1 MQSTSH
7 TNTVVSLSE
16 LNRMPINPRGVE
28 ATASCSGLNSSLFLE
43 IYLRFLTHLCNEPR
57 GLISIGL
64 VVRDVR
70 GLLYERPVKYAHDRS
85 LRALNLK
92 WGFFYFWCLVLCITA
107 IYFSSYI
114 DQIVINIKLYFSYCS
129 YSLIFSAH
137 CKCVWLIVKLNNDDN
152 WIFRKM
158 LTQKFGKLEFIYI
171 NLIPRKIAKGKL
183 YNPSDWQLSQLH
195 RYRDGLTQDCSRPI
209 DNALESPQPCAIDL
223 YLGVIARKSR

>member
-1 MQSTSH
+1 MGSSQLDW
-7 TNTVVSLSE
+7 LSGMWE
-16 LNRMPINPRGVE
+16 DCSMNGPLSMPTIE
-28 ATASCSGLNSSLFLE
+28 ACAHW
-43 IYLRFLTHLCNEPR
+43 IWNE
-57 GLISIGL
+57 
-64 VVRDVR
+64 D
-70 GLLYERPVKYAHDRS
+70 
-85 LRALNLK
+85 
-92 WGFFYFWCLVLCITA
+92 FFYFWCLVLCITA

-152 WIFRKM
+152 WIFLKM
-158 LTQKFGKLEFIYI
+158 LTQKFGKFEFIYI

-195 RYRDGLTQDCSRPI
+195 RHRDGLTQDCRSPI